1 MNLFIEHDAATLARL
16 TGSPTPDFH
25 SIIVKHGDASSVLAS
40 SHAGNPLSHDWL
52 VDVDEAPGDRIL
64 CWSGTLADEL
74 FEGDPRT
81 WGRPGREA
89 LSGFCDELARQLWTC
104 DRRLCFHPHA
114 RHVLNDVPSC
124 LKFLYSRDG
133 QPFEIALAPASLL
146 EPSMMDR
153 LDEHLQRQFESLGGE
168 CAMVLM
174 CDVRIAGDDDDGQ
187 RCEPVALGEGLMR
200 RDLVRSLLR
209 DHVPAE
215 IPIVIDGRQ
224 GSPAIARQIEWL
236 NG

>member
-16 TGSPTPDFH
+16 TGSAATPH
-25 SIIVKHGDASSVLAS
+25 CQSIIVKHGLASSVLAS
-40 SHAGNPLSHDWL
+40 SHAGNPLSGDWL
-52 VDVDEAPGDRIL
+52 ADLDAPGDRIL
-64 CWSGTLADEL
+64 CWSGTLADEP

-81 WGRPGREA
+81 WGGPGREA
-89 LSGFCDELARQLWTC
+89 LSRFCDELAGQLQACERT
-104 DRRLCFHPHA
+104 LCFHPHA

-124 LKFLYSRDG
+124 LTFRRGREG

-153 LDEHLQRQFESLGGE
+153 LAEHLQRQFESLGRE

-174 CDVRIAGDDDDGQ
+174 NDVRIAGDDDNP
-187 RCEPVALGEGLMR
+187 RCEPAILGDGLMQ

-215 IPIVIDGRQ
+215 VPIVIDGRQ
-224 GSPAIARQIEWL
+224 GSTAIARQIEWL
-236 NG
+236 TG